1 MAADSKETTGVKV
14 PIRSSIS
21 LLRTYLKPHW
31 FNVSLLALLLFGSL
45 GFEILGPQLLGHFI
59 DSIQS
64 SMSVLLPLA
73 LLFISLAIA
82 NQFVTALA
90 SYLSEDISWRA
101 TNTLRADLTLHC
113 LNLDM
118 SFHFGSAILDL
129 VAVIIMLT
137 INPLITLVVFV
148 PLAGSSMLMN
158 RMSARIQKY
167 HHESRKAAGEVSS
180 FIGEMFNTTQAIQLA
195 NAQLRVIAHLRQLND
210 ARRHTK
216 LRSFFFTDVVLN
228 SIAQNTANIG
238 TGVILL
244 LAVQAMKSG
253 SFSVGSLALFV
264 AYLDEVAPFSALFF
278 QELARYKQA
287 GISLQRL
294 QSALPAGVPRS
305 TVVAHAPLYL
315 RGAYPEVPAPQRQ
328 AGPLEHLE
336 VRGLTYRYAQSGRG
350 IEQIDLQLQRG
361 SCTVITGRIG
371 SGKTTLLRTI
381 LGLLPRQA
389 GDMFWNGQR
398 IEHPDHFFVP
408 PQSAYTPQVP
418 RLCSESLK
426 QNLLMG
432 YPDEQN
438 GMASAI
444 HAAVLEQDIQALED
458 GLDTLVGPRGIKL
471 SGGQLQRAAAA
482 RMFLREPDLLIF
494 DDLSSALDVETEQ
507 QLWERLFVKR
517 DHTCLLVSHRR
528 FALQHAD
535 HIVVLKD
542 GQIAAEGTLS
552 DLLES
557 SDEMRQLWEGKRE

>member
-1 MAADSKETTGVKV
+1 MAEPQEKMVMKV
-14 PIRSSIS
+14 SFKYYVS

-31 FNVSLLALLLFGSL
+31 FNVSLLALLLFVSIGL
-45 GFEILGPQLLGHFI
+45 EILNPQLLGHFI

-64 SMSVLLPLA
+64 SMKVLLPLA
-73 LLFISLAIA
+73 LLFMSLVIA

-90 SYLSEDISWRA
+90 SYMSEDISWRA
-101 TNTLRADLTLHC
+101 TNALRADLTLHC

-118 SFHFGSAILDL
+118 SFHKAHTPGE
-129 VAVIIMLT
+129 
-137 INPLITLVVFV
+137 LIERVDGDIVLLSNFF
-148 PLAGSSMLMN
+148 
-158 RMSARIQKY
+158 
-167 HHESRKAAGEVSS
+167 SS
-180 FIGEMFNTTQAIQLA
+180 FVFSVLGRVLLLIGI
-195 NAQLRVIAHLRQLND
+195 
-210 ARRHTK
+210 
-216 LRSFFFTDVVLN
+216 VVLTC
-228 SIAQNTANIG
+228 SVDWRIG
-238 TGVILL
+238 LLL
-244 LAVQAMKSG
+244 LAFALLVIVLLQPLQGVAVPQFRAARQA
-253 SFSVGSLALFV
+253 
-264 AYLDEVAPFSALFF
+264 SA
-278 QELARYKQA
+278 ELAMYKQA
-287 GISLQRL
+287 GVSLQRL
-294 QSALPAGVPRS
+294 QSALPAGVPGS
-305 TVVAHAPLYL
+305 TVVAHAPMYL
-315 RGAYPEVPAPQRQ
+315 RGAYSEVPAPQRQ
-328 AGPLEHLE
+328 ARPLEHLE
-336 VRGLTYRYAQSGRG
+336 VRGLTYRFAQSGRG

-398 IEHPDHFFVP
+398 IEHPDQFFVP
-408 PQSAYTPQVP
+408 PQSAYTLQVP

-426 QNLLMG
+426 HNLLMG

-494 DDLSSALDVETEQ
+494 DDLSSALDGETEQ

-517 DHTCLLVSHRR
+517 DQTCLLVSHRR
-528 FALQHAD
+528 FAFQHAD

-542 GQIAAEGTLS
+542 GRIANKGTLS
-552 DLLES
+552 ALLES
-557 SDEMRQLWEGKRE
+557 SDEMRQLWEREDGMSYA